1 MSVVSTGFLIDYIP
15 LPVISGF
22 TSAAAITIGFGQV
35 KVNNYFIINYS
46 PLPQSLL
53 GITKHVRRP
62 FLSCVYDT
70 FKYITYWSPWD
81 FALGSCCIILVI
93 FLKVFQCFMFVL

>member
-35 KVNNYFIINYS
+35 KVNNYFIINIT
-46 PLPQSLL
+46 LLSLS
-53 GITKHVRRP
+53 H
-62 FLSCVYDT
+62 C
-70 FKYITYWSPWD
+70 
-81 FALGSCCIILVI
+81 
-93 FLKVFQCFMFVL
+93 